1 MHPALRYC
9 RLSYLFRGMSVEVA
23 EVRKFG
29 WRYMHHDD
37 FGTVQTKSS
46 IKDRTDM
53 MATLLEGFPRLY
65 NL

>member
-1 MHPALRYC
+1 
-9 RLSYLFRGMSVEVA
+9 MSIEVA
-23 EVRKFG
+23 EVGGFG

-37 FGTVQTKSS
+37 FGMVLMKSS

-53 MATLLEGFPRLY
+53 TATLLEGFPRLY